1 MKYGGLN
8 RLSLCSIT
16 ESGSGSTWQ
25 PLTERREGRIKGR
38 MIKKREW
45 ERQEREVE
53 EFSIIPWFKMVT
65 QKKVVRKEKEKMVC
79 NLNWILNLTI
89 LSLLFPYLFL
99 AFLKKSDFR
108 LWWDEWMERETR
120 KAFMCYHSFP
130 RKRRKPFKTFQD
142 KYHGKR
148 KKWSHQI
155 SSFHLLSSLDLF
167 LFFVSVLPS
176 LPEEK
181 EMRTR
186 ENKEVVTSSSSFC
199 LTKK

>member
-108 LWWDEWMERETR
+108 LWWDEWMERER
-120 KAFMCYHSFP
+120 LEKLSCVIIHFQGREGNHL
-130 RKRRKPFKTFQD
+130 KRFRTNITEREKSD
-142 KYHGKR
+142 HIKYHHFTFSR
-148 KKWSHQI
+148 
-155 SSFHLLSSLDLF
+155 LLIC
-167 LFFVSVLPS
+167 
-176 LPEEK
+176 
-181 EMRTR
+181 
-186 ENKEVVTSSSSFC
+186 SSSS
-199 LTKK
+199 